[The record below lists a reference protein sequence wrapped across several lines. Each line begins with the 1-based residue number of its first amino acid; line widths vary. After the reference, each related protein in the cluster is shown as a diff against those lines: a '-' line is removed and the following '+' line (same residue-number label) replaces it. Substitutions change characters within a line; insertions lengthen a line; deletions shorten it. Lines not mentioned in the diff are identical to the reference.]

1 MLHHVQHYANKAE
14 PASLVGFLLFNL
26 ILFYFG
32 ANYAIMTLQELCKT
46 CASVVGRVFFLFSF
60 GTKWQDSCT
69 ILVQEL
75 YLILFYCKCANRFRV
90 EVKVRI
96 SFLQDFCSMRISF

>member
-14 PASLVGFLLFNL
+14 PASLVGFLLFYL

-46 CASVVGRVFFLFSF
+46 CASVVGRVVVLFCFLLAPSGKILAQFLC
-60 GTKWQDSCT
+60 KSC
-69 ILVQEL
+69 
-75 YLILFYCKCANRFRV
+75 ILFYFIANARTDLELRL
-90 EVKVRI
+90 R
-96 SFLQDFCSMRISF
+96 